1 MTIPEAAELVIQAGA
16 MGEGGEVFVLD
27 MGEPV
32 RIFELAKRL
41 IKLTGKDIKDEKN
54 PEGEIKIEFT
64 GLRPGEKL
72 FEELLIGDNVSPTDH
87 SRILK
92 AQEDFLPIEIINKNL
107 QEITSAEERS
117 DVTQLKELLKSVVTG
132 FTPEEQVSD
141 VLTIQKEN

>member
-1 MTIPEAAELVIQAGA
+1 M
-16 MGEGGEVFVLD
+16 
-27 MGEPV
+27 
-32 RIFELAKRL
+32 
-41 IKLTGKDIKDEKN
+41 
-54 PEGEIKIEFT
+54 
-64 GLRPGEKL
+64 RPGEKL